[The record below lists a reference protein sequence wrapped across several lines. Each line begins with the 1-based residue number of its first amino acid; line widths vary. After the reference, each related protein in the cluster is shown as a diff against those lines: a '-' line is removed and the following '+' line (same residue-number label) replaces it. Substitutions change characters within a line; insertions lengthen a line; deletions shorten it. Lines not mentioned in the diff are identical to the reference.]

1 MSIEVEKRS
10 SGNGVAIIVLI
21 LATLVFAINTFDIFS
36 MFYLIAGEFNQDVS
50 FLGMISATMVIGIGL
65 LQIPAG
71 ILAAKYGPKRVAI
84 LGMTII
90 AISAGLAGIT
100 SDLYQIAV
108 LRFILGGGLAFFFPS
123 VIVLGSHYI
132 RKGSEALGTGIVV
145 GSNAA
150 GGVIGLVGW
159 ALIAG
164 VLGWRAGIIIGAILA
179 GVAAIAMYLLLPRI
193 AKSGS
198 FTIKVSHVRG
208 LLTDKNLIIIG
219 VILLG
224 SQAAF
229 EQVLAF
235 MPFYLQQALTIE
247 APVAGL
253 VGSFALMTAL
263 AGSPIIGWV
272 YDRTRNL
279 PVLTILLAGAI
290 LVGVS
295 INYFQTLLAAISSAI
310 IVGFVG
316 GGLFTLLSNAGR
328 ERVSIGKGEHKV
340 EYTTLSVNWV
350 HAIALT
356 GTFWA
361 PILFSSSAVQSGYAT
376 AWSVIGASSFVIMIA
391 SLAFGYR
398 RLKTAEQSKKQE
410 LQ

>member
-1 MSIEVEKRS
+1 
-10 SGNGVAIIVLI
+10 VAITVLI

-36 MFYLIAGEFNQDVS
+36 MFYLIAGEFSEDVS
-50 FLGMISATMVIGIGL
+50 FLGLMSAAMVIGIGL

-71 ILAAKYGPKRVAI
+71 ILAAKYGPKRVAVI
-84 LGMTII
+84 GMTII
-90 AISAGLAGIT
+90 AISAVLVGMAA
-100 SDLYQIAV
+100 DLYQIAV

-123 VIVLGSHYI
+123 AIVLASTYI
-132 RKGSEALGTGIVV
+132 RKGSEAFGAGIVI

-159 ALIAG
+159 ALIGSA
-164 VLGWRAGIIIGAILA
+164 LGWRNGIIIGAILA
-179 GVAAIAMYLLLPRI
+179 AAAAVVMYLLLPRI
-193 AKSGS
+193 EKSGH
-198 FTIKVSHVRG
+198 FIIKASHIRG
-208 LLTDKNLIIIG
+208 LLRDKNLIIIG

-235 MPFYLQQALTIE
+235 MPFYLKQVLTIE

-272 YDRTRNL
+272 YDRTHNL
-279 PVLTILLAGAI
+279 PVLTMILAGAM

-295 INYFQTLLAAISSAI
+295 VNYFQTLPAAILSAI

-328 ERVSIGKGEHKV
+328 ERVATSKGEHEV
-340 EYTTLSVNWV
+340 EYTTLSVNWI

-361 PILFSSSAVQSGYAT
+361 PILFSSSAIQSGYST
-376 AWSVIGASSFVIMIA
+376 AWPLIGILSFAIIATSVLI
-391 SLAFGYR
+391 GYR
-398 RLKTAEQSKKQE
+398 ARYKRS
-410 LQ
+410 